1 MKKKYLVLFS
11 VFVLVLVAIAL
22 VVCVFGIRQALAW
35 EYIKLR
41 PEVNGTV
48 NIREEPSLKSKVVE
62 DVWARMYYGKAY
74 LISTGV
80 INNDW
85 LEVIS
90 VYYGYPKNEPKETR
104 YAWVHG
110 KNFMTA
116 NPKKEGYTFVAQID
130 YQVWHEIEVHLHI
143 KSSDCAGW
151 NCSFLRSGYIF
162 VKVGAKIISADRA
175 WTKVARTDNSVLY
188 GNVITDFFVD
198 KPEGDYVKYK
208 EAKIFTTVVFGT
220 NIRERADVK
229 SNIIGK
235 ILYRYTR
242 IKIVGEKFPWYKTKD
257 GGWIFYQTVE
267 QFPYCLSMK

>member
-48 NIREEPSLKSKVVE
+48 NIRK
-62 DVWARMYYGKAY
+62 
-74 LISTGV
+74 
-80 INNDW
+80 
-85 LEVIS
+85 
-90 VYYGYPKNEPKETR
+90 
-104 YAWVHG
+104 
-110 KNFMTA
+110 
-116 NPKKEGYTFVAQID
+116 
-130 YQVWHEIEVHLHI
+130 
-143 KSSDCAGW
+143 
-151 NCSFLRSGYIF
+151 
-162 VKVGAKIISADRA
+162 
-175 WTKVARTDNSVLY
+175 
-188 GNVITDFFVD
+188 
-198 KPEGDYVKYK
+198 
-208 EAKIFTTVVFGT
+208 
-220 NIRERADVK
+220 RADVK

-235 ILYRYTR
+235 TLYRYTR